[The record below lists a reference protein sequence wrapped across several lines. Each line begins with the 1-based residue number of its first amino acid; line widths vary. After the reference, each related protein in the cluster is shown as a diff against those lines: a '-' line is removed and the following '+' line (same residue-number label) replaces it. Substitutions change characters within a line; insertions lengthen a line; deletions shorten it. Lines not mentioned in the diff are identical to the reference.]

1 VQQKN
6 RRSLKYL
13 SAGAIGLFVLWF
25 ALSLQLFCLVST
37 PAPPAVDAVI
47 VLGGSSD
54 ERLSLGQA
62 VVTAQSLAA
71 HSPATQGASPV
82 LVLSWTGTPGNA
94 SIDSL
99 CNGASFPQQSLLC
112 FRPEGM
118 DTRSEAAAV
127 GKLVEANGWHSV
139 AVVTSSYHV
148 LRAGT
153 LMRQCTSAEVHM
165 VASKPALDSLQW
177 LRRFVIE
184 EGGLIDVNLR
194 PECG

>member
-1 VQQKN
+1 MHS
-6 RRSLKYL
+6 RR
-13 SAGAIGLFVLWF
+13 
-25 ALSLQLFCLVST
+25 
-37 PAPPAVDAVI
+37 
-47 VLGGSSD
+47 
-54 ERLSLGQA
+54 
-62 VVTAQSLAA
+62 
-71 HSPATQGASPV
+71 
-82 LVLSWTGTPGNA
+82 
-94 SIDSL
+94 
-99 CNGASFPQQSLLC
+99 SFPQQSLLC